1 MADLHTVSNV
11 DREAISSNIGN
22 FMSQKVNDRET
33 MMKRRR
39 RVKRMLGNRKV
50 KWERAGS
57 EQQETQQDRKV
68 VERSPA
74 QRKKIERGENTV

>member
-1 MADLHTVSNV
+1 MT
-11 DREAISSNIGN
+11 GN
-22 FMSQKVNDRET
+22 VNDEAGMS